1 MENTMFPNSI
11 DSHLS
16 QLEKINP
23 VAFKAIE
30 PRIAR
35 GSLDCLA
42 KLSRNEFTPEGRGS
56 DYLDS
61 IQLSLLARSEGV
73 MDLLGKMHPNGRD
86 GLCSSLIFCDLLAGD
101 GYVNKVAHQL
111 LGEARC
117 PSFINSDV
125 SQFMVDRCIRDGLF
139 ATWQGATD
147 PFWIKDGSVDGVL
160 MAYGTHH
167 IPRDERA
174 TAVQAAARILRP
186 GGIFVL
192 HDFEEGSPTARWFA
206 DVVSAHSVTP
216 HDYPHFTAGEV
227 LDLFAAAQF
236 YEVTVQRISDPFVF
250 HGGDEESALQ
260 LLAEYVVKM
269 YGLEKL
275 RSHKQRVLALLDE
288 YFGLVV
294 TRTAQGEFE
303 ARIARNALVGSGR
316 RV

>member
-1 MENTMFPNSI
+1 MFPDGI
-11 DSHLS
+11 EAHIARLR
-16 QLEKINP
+16 EINP
-23 VAFKAIE
+23 LALKAIE
-30 PRIAR
+30 PRITR
-35 GSLDCLA
+35 ESFDCLA
-42 KLSRNEFTPEGRGS
+42 DLSRNEFTSEGRGS
-56 DYLDS
+56 EYLDS

-101 GYVNKVAHQL
+101 GYVNKVAHRL

-139 ATWQGATD
+139 AIWQGATD

-167 IPRDERA
+167 IPRVQRA
-174 TAVQAAARILRP
+174 TAVRAAARILRP

-192 HDFEEGSPTARWFA
+192 HDFEEGSPTARWFT
-206 DVVSAHSVTP
+206 DVVSTHSVTP

-227 LDLFAAAQF
+227 LDLFAAAEF
-236 YEVTVQRISDPFVF
+236 DGVTVQRIADPFVF
-250 HGGDEESALQ
+250 HSGDEESALE

-269 YGLEKL
+269 YGLEQL
-275 RSHKQRVLALLDE
+275 RSHTQRVLTLLDE

-294 TRTAQGEFE
+294 TQTAHGEFE
-303 ARIARNALVGSGR
+303 ARIARNALVGSGQ

>member
-1 MENTMFPNSI
+1 MFHNSL
-11 DSHLS
+11 DPDFVRL
-16 QLEKINP
+16 QKINP
-23 VAFKAIE
+23 VAFEAIE
-30 PRIAR
+30 PRIA
-35 GSLDCLA
+35 GESSAYLTNLA
-42 KLSRNEFTPEGRGS
+42 NLSRNEFTSEGRGS

-73 MDLLGKMHPNGRD
+73 MDLLGKMHTNGCD
-86 GLCSSLIFCDLLAGD
+86 GLSSSMIICDLLAGD
-101 GYVNKVAHQL
+101 GYVNKVAHQI

-117 PSFINSDV
+117 PTFINSDI
-125 SQFMVDRCIRDGLF
+125 SQFMVDRCIREGLF
-139 ATWQGATD
+139 AIWQSATD
-147 PFWIKDGSVDGVL
+147 PFWIRDGSVDGVL

-167 IPRDERA
+167 IPHAQRT

-186 GGIFVL
+186 GGVFVL

-206 DVVSAHSVTP
+206 EVVSTHSVTP

-236 YEVTVQRISDPFVF
+236 DEVAVQRITDPFVF
-250 HGGDEESALQ
+250 HADDEESVLQ
-260 LLAEYVVKM
+260 SLAKYVVKM

-275 RSHKQRVLALLDE
+275 RADTQRVLALLDE
-288 YFGLVV
+288 YFGLSV
-294 TRTAQGEFE
+294 TGTSRGGFE

>member
-1 MENTMFPNSI
+1 MFPNSI
-11 DSHLS
+11 ESHLF

-35 GSLDCLA
+35 QSFDSLA
-42 KLSRNEFTPEGRGS
+42 KLSRNEFTLEGRGS

-111 LGEARC
+111 LGAARC

-167 IPRDERA
+167 IPRAERA
-174 TAVQAAARILRP
+174 TAVRAAARILRP

-192 HDFEEGSPTARWFA
+192 HDFEEGSPAARWFT
-206 DVVSAHSVTP
+206 DVVSSHSVTP

-236 YEVTVQRISDPFVF
+236 DEVTVQRISDPFVF
-250 HGGDEESALQ
+250 HGGDEERALQ

-275 RSHKQRVLALLDE
+275 RSQTQRVLALLDD

-294 TRTAQGEFE
+294 TQTSQGEFE
-303 ARIARNALVGSGR
+303 ARITRNALVGSGR

>member
-1 MENTMFPNSI
+1 MI
-11 DSHLS
+11 
-16 QLEKINP
+16 
-23 VAFKAIE
+23 
-30 PRIAR
+30 
-35 GSLDCLA
+35 
-42 KLSRNEFTPEGRGS
+42 
-56 DYLDS
+56 
-61 IQLSLLARSEGV
+61 
-73 MDLLGKMHPNGRD
+73 
-86 GLCSSLIFCDLLAGD
+86 CDLLAGD
-101 GYVNKVAHQL
+101 GYVNKVARQIF
-111 LGEARC
+111 GAARC
-117 PSFINSDV
+117 PTFINSDI

-139 ATWQGATD
+139 AIWQSATD

-167 IPRDERA
+167 IQRA
-174 TAVQAAARILRP
+174 QRPVAVQAAARILRP

-206 DVVSAHSVTP
+206 DVVSTHSVTP

-236 YEVTVQRISDPFVF
+236 DEVTVQRITDPFVF
-250 HGGDEESALQ
+250 HAGDEESVLQ

-275 RSHKQRVLALLDE
+275 RAHTQRVLALLDE
-288 YFGLVV
+288 YFGLAV
-294 TRTAQGEFE
+294 TRTSRGDFE

>member
-1 MENTMFPNSI
+1 MFPSGI
-11 DSHLS
+11 DSHIAHLK
-16 QLEKINP
+16 KINP

-35 GSLDCLA
+35 ESFDCLTN
-42 KLSRNEFTPEGRGS
+42 LSRNEFTSEGRGS

-86 GLCSSLIFCDLLAGD
+86 GLCSSLIICDLLAGD
-101 GYVNKVAHQL
+101 GYVNKVAHRL

-125 SQFMVDRCIRDGLF
+125 SQYMVDRCIRDGLF
-139 ATWQGATD
+139 AVWQGATD
-147 PFWIKDGSVDGVL
+147 PFWIRDGSVDGVL

-167 IPRDERA
+167 IPRAQRA
-174 TAVQAAARILRP
+174 TAVRAAARILRP

-192 HDFEEGSPTARWFA
+192 HDFEEGSPTAHWFA
-206 DVVSAHSVTP
+206 DVVSTHSVTP
-216 HDYPHFTAGEV
+216 HEYPHFTAGEV

-236 YEVTVQRISDPFVF
+236 AEVTVQRITDPFVF
-250 HGGDEESALQ
+250 HARDEESSLQ
-260 LLAEYVVKM
+260 LLAQYVVKM

-275 RSHKQRVLALLDE
+275 RSHTQHVLALLDK
-288 YFGLVV
+288 YFGVV
-294 TRTAQGEFE
+294 LTRTSHGEFE

>member
-1 MENTMFPNSI
+1 MFPNGI
-11 DSHLS
+11 DLYLS
-16 QLEKINP
+16 RLEEINP
-23 VAFKAIE
+23 VAFKALE
-30 PRIAR
+30 PRIAKEPFDR
-35 GSLDCLA
+35 LA
-42 KLSRNEFTPEGRGS
+42 NLSSNEFTSEGRGL
-56 DYLDS
+56 DYLES

-73 MDLLGKMHPNGRD
+73 MHLLGKLHPNGHD

-101 GYVNKVAHQL
+101 GYVNKVAHRL
-111 LGEARC
+111 LGAARC
-117 PSFINSDV
+117 PSFINSDI

-139 ATWQGATD
+139 AIWQGATD
-147 PFWIKDGSVDGVL
+147 PFWIRDGSVDGVL

-167 IPRDERA
+167 IPRAQRV
-174 TAVQAAARILRP
+174 TAVQAAARILRS

-206 DVVSAHSVTP
+206 DVVSTHSVTP

-227 LDLFAAAQF
+227 LDLFAAAEF
-236 YEVTVQRISDPFVF
+236 EGVTVHRMTDPFIF
-250 HGGDEESALQ
+250 QGRDEESAVQ

-275 RSHKQRVLALLDE
+275 RNHTQRVLALLDE
-288 YFGLVV
+288 YFGVLV
-294 TRTAQGEFE
+294 TQTSHGEFE

>member
-1 MENTMFPNSI
+1 MFPDGI
-11 DSHLS
+11 EAHIARLK
-16 QLEKINP
+16 EINP
-23 VAFKAIE
+23 LAFKAIE

-35 GSLDCLA
+35 ESFDCLA
-42 KLSRNEFTPEGRGS
+42 DLSRNEFTSEGRGS
-56 DYLDS
+56 EYLDS
-61 IQLSLLARSEGV
+61 IQVSLLARSEGV

-86 GLCSSLIFCDLLAGD
+86 GLCSSMIICDLLAGD
-101 GYVNKVAHQL
+101 GYVNKVAHRL
-111 LGEARC
+111 LGEGRC

-139 ATWQGATD
+139 VVWQGATD

-167 IPRDERA
+167 IPRAQRA
-174 TAVQAAARILRP
+174 TAARAAGRILRP
-186 GGIFVL
+186 GGMFVL

-206 DVVSAHSVTP
+206 DVVSTHSVTP

-227 LDLFAAAQF
+227 LDLFAAAPF
-236 YEVTVQRISDPFVF
+236 DEVTVQRIKDPFVF

-269 YGLEKL
+269 YGLEQL
-275 RSHKQRVLALLDE
+275 RSHTQRVLALLDE

-294 TRTAQGEFE
+294 TQTSHGEFE
-303 ARIARNALVGSGR
+303 ARITRNALVGSGR